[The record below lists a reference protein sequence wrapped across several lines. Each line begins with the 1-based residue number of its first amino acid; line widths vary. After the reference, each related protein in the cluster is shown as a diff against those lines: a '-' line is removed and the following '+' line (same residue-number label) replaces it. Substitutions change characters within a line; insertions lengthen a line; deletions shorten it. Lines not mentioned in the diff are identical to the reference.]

1 MTLIRCQESFLDF
14 EFSGGVLSLEIPVF
28 LFFRQKEGAERSDFK
43 LKKLFNVV
51 YDVEC
56 SLTLNSREGYSRC
69 E

>member
-1 MTLIRCQESFLDF
+1 VSDALMVLIRCQESFLDF

-28 LFFRQKEGAERSDFK
+28 LFFRQKEGADRSDFK

-56 SLTLNSREGYSRC
+56 FKIP
-69 E
+69 